1 VADFLPLL
9 GDVSTNGG
17 FLSTNF
23 SRIGVFSCIL
33 GRKRAEIA
41 GFGAKHGGAIRDVG
55 EGRVR
60 EGGAAQKK
68 VLTGE
73 QKYKKSRDRLE
84 LIAAFRGVRRCVS
97 A

>member
-1 VADFLPLL
+1 MVDFLPLSRN
-9 GDVSTNGG
+9 VSTNGS

-23 SRIGVFSCIL
+23 LKNGRLFADSWEKTCENHGIL
-33 GRKRAEIA
+33 RETRR
-41 GFGAKHGGAIRDVG
+41 AIRDVG

-68 VLTGE
+68 VLIGE

-84 LIAAFRGVRRCVS
+84 LIAAFRGVRR
-97 A
+97 